1 MGKILD
7 EILQSSSELTPDNQQ
22 KVLGYIHSL
31 KNDLS
36 ESSKTVTVLSGLISE
51 ADAKELTQIIEQH
64 CEQVHAADWTLPS

>member
-51 ADAKELTQIIEQH
+51 ADAK
-64 CEQVHAADWTLPS
+64 S